1 MNRNT
6 PAILSLLW
14 LIQVVNLLAIDHMLQ
29 EVTVSM
35 FTFIACATAWTALA
49 IRRSIS
55 RWISIVVAALFSFI
69 KAASVWES
77 VVGEVVVPF
86 LVNQSWGLVGALLII
101 LYAWK
106 WRYERES

>member
-14 LIQVVNLLAIDHMLQ
+14 LIQVANLLAIDHMLK
-29 EVTVSM
+29 EVTVSV
-35 FTFIACATAWTALA
+35 FTFIACATAWTALG

-55 RWISIVVAALFSFI
+55 RWICMIVAALFSFI

-77 VVGEVVVPF
+77 VAGEVVVSF

-101 LYAWK
+101 WYAWK
-106 WRYERES
+106 WPHERES